1 MSLSLALNVAKSSLQ
16 ATGVQT
22 SISSRNV
29 ASGSEATYSRKSAVI
44 VTGEGG
50 TVQVVSIERATDAA
64 LFKTMLK
71 STSSAA
77 GSQALLDGLTKLAET
92 TGDPELDQS
101 PAAKLGDLT
110 NKLQQYAAAPDNSI
124 FAQAVLGAANEM
136 AATLNAATNTVQ
148 ATRALADSDIGASVE
163 RINTLLT
170 QFETLNTAI
179 VRGTVE
185 GSDITDNLDSRDHV
199 LAQLSE
205 EIGISVVTRDN
216 NDMAIYTDGGVT
228 LFETRPREV
237 SFQPTTVYNA
247 ATVGNAVYVDG
258 VAVAGGT
265 SSMTSTTGRLSGLV
279 TLRDDVART
288 YQSQLDEMAR
298 GLIEV
303 FAEADPAGVGADVPG
318 IFTWPGGTVPA
329 SGVVEVGLAGTIK
342 VNPGIDPAQGGDLD
356 AIRDGITYSYNSA
369 GVAGFD
375 DRLNAI
381 VTGMAQSRAF
391 DPTTGADPS
400 NTLAD
405 YAASS
410 VSWLEFQRQQ
420 ADTVSTYQTTLL
432 ERSSDALS
440 NATGVN
446 LDDELARQLEIERSY
461 GASSKLI
468 AAVDAMLKS
477 LLEAV

>member
-22 SISSRNV
+22 ATSSRNV
-29 ASGSEATYSRKSAVI
+29 ASGSEASYSRKSAVV

-71 STSSAA
+71 STSAAA
-77 GSQALLDGLTKLAET
+77 GSQSLLDGLTKLSET
-92 TGDPELDQS
+92 IGDPELDQS

-110 NKLQQYAAAPDNSI
+110 DKLQQYAAAPDNSI

-136 AATLNAATNTVQ
+136 AATLNEATTTVQ
-148 ATRALADSDIGASVE
+148 ATRALADADIATSVD
-163 RINTLLT
+163 RINSLLS
-170 QFETLNTAI
+170 QFETVNSAI
-179 VRGTVE
+179 VRGTVS
-185 GSDITDNLDSRDHV
+185 GTDITDNLDTRDQI
-199 LAQLSE
+199 LSKLSE

-228 LFETRPREV
+228 LFETHPREV
-237 SFQPTTVYNA
+237 SFKATTVYSA

-258 VAVAGGT
+258 VAVVGGN
-265 SSMTSTTGRLSGLV
+265 SSMTSSTGRLAGLV
-279 TLRDDVART
+279 TLRDETAST
-288 YQSQLDEMAR
+288 YQSQLDEIAR

-303 FAEADPAGVGADVPG
+303 FAEADLAGTGPDVPG
-318 IFTWPGGTVPA
+318 IFTWPTGTVPT
-329 SGVVEVGLAGTIK
+329 SGVTQVGLAGTIK
-342 VNPGIDPAQGGDLD
+342 VNAAIDPTQGGSLD
-356 AIRDGITYSYNSA
+356 AIRDGITYDYNTEN
-369 GVAGFD
+369 VAGYA
-375 DRLNAI
+375 DRLNSI
-381 VTGMAQSRAF
+381 VTEMAESRAF
-391 DPTTGADPS
+391 DATAGADPS

-410 VSWLEFQRQQ
+410 ISWLEFQRQQ
-420 ADTVSTYQTTLL
+420 ADTASTYQTTLL

-446 LDDELARQLEIERSY
+446 LDDELARQLEIERTY
-461 GASSKLI
+461 GASAKLI
-468 AAVDAMLKS
+468 AAVDAMLQS
-477 LLEAV
+477 LLDAV